1 MAKAKVY
8 FATTEVKSLSR
19 KASLPAKFMRMMDK
33 LGFKRRFNKKTVAVK
48 MHLGGGLGY
57 TTIRPLFVRLV
68 TDKIREAGGKPFITD
83 GTFSVWDTAKRGYT
97 EEVLGAKI
105 LPAAGVTEKYFRT
118 VPAEYSHPCGAELT
132 ELELCGNIIDADAM
146 VVLSH
151 FKAHGEASYGGA
163 IKNLAMGCVTRASRA
178 ALHRLE
184 IGSFT
189 WDRDKCI
196 HCGRCIEN
204 CPTGSCTENAEG
216 EISIN
221 VHNCVYCKHCV
232 KSCPT
237 GAIEVDATSYR
248 RLQDGLAISAREV
261 VKTFSRGSVVH
272 LNLAMDITPLCDCWG
287 MTTPALVPD
296 IGIFGS
302 LSMPAVDKACLDHVK
317 LKDFIAGS
325 LPAGRKLMGK
335 TGHLFKRVWG
345 TDPYHQ
351 IRAAEKFGLG
361 KAGYAIEYVE

>member
-1 MAKAKVY
+1 MAKVY
-8 FATTEVKSLSR
+8 FATTEVKTLSR
-19 KASLPAKFMRMMDK
+19 KSSLPAKYMRMMDK
-33 LGFKRRFNKKTVAVK
+33 LNFKKRFNKKTVAVK

-57 TTIRPLFVRLV
+57 TTIRPLFVRLL

-97 EEVLGAKI
+97 EETLGAKI
-105 LPAAGVTEKYFRT
+105 IPSAGVTEKYFRT
-118 VPAEYSHPCGAELT
+118 VPAEYSHPCGAKLT
-132 ELELCGNIIDADAM
+132 ELDLCGNIVDADAM

-163 IKNLAMGCVTRASRA
+163 IKNLAMGCVTRASRG

-184 IGSFT
+184 TGSFS
-189 WDRDKCI
+189 WDKDKCI

-204 CPTGSCTENAEG
+204 CPTESCTENDRG
-216 EISIN
+216 EIEIN
-221 VHNCVYCKHCV
+221 VHNCVYCMHCV

-237 GAIEVDATSYR
+237 DAINVDATSYK

-261 VKTFSRGSVVH
+261 AKTFSRGSIVYF
-272 LNLAMDITPLCDCWG
+272 NLAMDITPLCDCWG

-302 LSMPAVDKACLDHVK
+302 TCMPAVDKAALDQIKVK
-317 LKDFIAGS
+317 NFIKGS

-335 TGHLFKRVWG
+335 SGHLFKRVWG

-351 IRAAEKFGLG
+351 IKAAHKFGLG
-361 KAGYAIEYVE
+361 KADYTIQYVD